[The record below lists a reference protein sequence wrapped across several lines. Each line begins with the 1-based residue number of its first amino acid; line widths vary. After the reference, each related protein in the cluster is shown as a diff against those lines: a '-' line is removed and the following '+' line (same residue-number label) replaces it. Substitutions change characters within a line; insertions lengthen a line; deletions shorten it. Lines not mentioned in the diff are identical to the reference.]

1 MGSKLLNSNRIKSII
16 DIGDSLIVIRFM
28 LNLCKPFD
36 GNLEKSIE
44 RDKTEAEWLKNVYF
58 CINDKQRI
66 EKQEHKISF
75 VSTLW
80 KYKK

>member
-1 MGSKLLNSNRIKSII
+1 MGSNLLDAKRIKNII
-16 DIGDSLIVIRFM
+16 DIGESLIVIRFM

-58 CINDKQRI
+58 CIKEKQQI
-66 EKQEHKISF
+66 EKQEHKIGF
-75 VSTLW
+75 VSMLW
-80 KYKK
+80 S

>member
-1 MGSKLLNSNRIKSII
+1 MGSNLLDAKRINNII

-44 RDKTEAEWLKNVYF
+44 RDQTDVEWLKKSLLLN
-58 CINDKQRI
+58 
-66 EKQEHKISF
+66 
-75 VSTLW
+75 
-80 KYKK
+80 

>member
-1 MGSKLLNSNRIKSII
+1 MGSKLLNSNRLKSII

-44 RDKTEAEWLKNVYF
+44 RDKTEAEWLKKF
-58 CINDKQRI
+58 T
-66 EKQEHKISF
+66 F
-75 VSTLW
+75 VLTTNNE
-80 KYKK
+80 